1 MKLPEQSLAKPAGLA
16 LSDLWRRAPP
26 PESLREGN
34 RMANWNGAVASR
46 EETREAKRRA
56 TLRVAARIFNEK
68 GYHATSLDEVA
79 EEIGVTKTALYY
91 YFKNKEQLLYECLK
105 LSYDCGLTARTETE
119 AHGGTAFER
128 LCFLYRRFMVLLMQ
142 ERGAYTTMSTIRALP
157 EEAQQELLERRRQL
171 DRYSRMLIEAAIAEG
186 DLRPV
191 NVRVTSNLFLGAMN
205 WILRWHNE
213 ADGMTPEEIADHFL
227 DLFLNGIVRK
237 PGEGGAPAADPTPGP
252 AAG

>member
-1 MKLPEQSLAKPAGLA
+1 
-16 LSDLWRRAPP
+16 
-26 PESLREGN
+26 
-34 RMANWNGAVASR
+34 MANWNGAVASR
-46 EETREAKRRA
+46 EETRELKRRA

-191 NVRVTSNLFLGAMN
+191 DVRVTSNLFLGAMN

-213 ADGMTPEEIADHFL
+213 SDGMSPDEIADHFL
-227 DLFLNGIVRK
+227 DLFLNGIVNR
-237 PGEGGAPAADPTPGP
+237 PDAPPAPTDE
-252 AAG
+252 